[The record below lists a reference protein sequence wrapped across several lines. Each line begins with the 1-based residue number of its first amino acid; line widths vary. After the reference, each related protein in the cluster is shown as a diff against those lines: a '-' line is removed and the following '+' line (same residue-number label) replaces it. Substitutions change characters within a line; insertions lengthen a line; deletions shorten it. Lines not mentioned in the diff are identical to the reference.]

1 MQIREISSI
10 SKEEEGPGPSLFAH
24 YAHSLATPTRTKHS
38 KVAMVQSRTAD
49 GLRDSVCVRADADGI
64 VSAASAAGFNRGRS
78 KHGSGRTT
86 CGICNS

>member
-10 SKEEEGPGPSLFAH
+10 SKEEGGTGPSLFAH

-49 GLRDSVCVRADADGI
+49 GLRASASVC
-64 VSAASAAGFNRGRS
+64 
-78 KHGSGRTT
+78 
-86 CGICNS
+86 